1 MTRTV
6 PSSEP
11 TTTVRRASLDL
22 AARGAGGRRA
32 ARAVAVLVGLILGV
46 TACAPVMG
54 VPEPAAQE
62 ERAGQGDAGAVGVE
76 GGLLTEAASPYDTE
90 LPAIGNLDPALVE
103 AVQQAADAA
112 EADGITILVTS
123 GWRSAA
129 FQQTLLDGAIARY
142 GSEEEALRYVNS
154 PKTSRHVLGEAV
166 DIGPTDA
173 DSWFSQRG
181 DDFGLCQTYANE
193 MWHFELA
200 TTPGA
205 QCPPMLPDAGQG

>member
-1 MTRTV
+1 M
-6 PSSEP
+6 
-11 TTTVRRASLDL
+11 
-22 AARGAGGRRA
+22 
-32 ARAVAVLVGLILGV
+32 
-46 TACAPVMG
+46 
-54 VPEPAAQE
+54 
-62 ERAGQGDAGAVGVE
+62 
-76 GGLLTEAASPYDTE
+76 
-90 LPAIGNLDPALVE
+90 
-103 AVQQAADAA
+103 
-112 EADGITILVTS
+112 TS